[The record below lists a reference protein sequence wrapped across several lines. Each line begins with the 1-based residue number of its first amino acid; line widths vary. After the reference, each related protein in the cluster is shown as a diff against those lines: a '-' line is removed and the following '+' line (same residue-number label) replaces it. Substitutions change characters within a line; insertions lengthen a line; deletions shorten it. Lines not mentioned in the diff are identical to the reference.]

1 MASVS
6 YTPHLSRFFP
16 ELATEEVD
24 APDVASLVRELELRH
39 EGLAA
44 YLVEEDGALRKHVN
58 IFVDG
63 DAVRDRKALS
73 DALGPASTVHIL
85 QALSGG

>member
-16 ELATEEVD
+16 ELRAEVVA
-24 APDVASLVRELELRH
+24 APDVASLVRAIDELH
-39 EGLAA
+39 PGLSA
-44 YLVEEDGALRKHVN
+44 YLIEEDGSLRKHVN
-58 IFVDG
+58 LFVDG
-63 DAVRDRKALS
+63 DPLVDRKRLS
-73 DALGPASTVHIL
+73 DTLRPDSNVHIL

>member
-1 MASVS
+1 MALVS

-16 ELATEEVD
+16 ELGDEQADASSVAALLVVLEE
-24 APDVASLVRELELRH
+24 RH
-39 EGLAA
+39 RGLAA
-44 YLVEEDGALRKHVN
+44 YLIEEDGSLRKHVN

-63 DAVRDRKALS
+63 DPVRDR
-73 DALGPASTVHIL
+73 DALTDALAPTSRVHIL